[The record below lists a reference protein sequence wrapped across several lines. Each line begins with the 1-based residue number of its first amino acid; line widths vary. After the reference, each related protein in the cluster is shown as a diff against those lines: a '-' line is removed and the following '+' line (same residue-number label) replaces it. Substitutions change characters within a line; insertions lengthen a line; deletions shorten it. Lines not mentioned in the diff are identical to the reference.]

1 MTADDIVCMEK
12 MEVAMVSIVRAVV
25 IALKGGEIRV
35 YITWLSFRVQSGDL
49 QAHGRGQ
56 FD

>member
-35 YITWLSFRVQSGDL
+35 YVTWLSFRVQSGDL